1 MIDYR
6 LLNFAGPKGK
16 AIPGIK
22 VGDEVIDLTI
32 AAPIY
37 ARRAKKKLGFEVAS
51 TLDILK
57 VWSKAKTALA
67 KLAADHAKYDGK
79 KSPYAKA
86 VKPLKRVKL
95 MAPILYPSTVFCI
108 AANYADHHAEMGSP
122 TMPDKNVMPPVF
134 FQKTPAQTV
143 VGHGAEIP
151 LPHTSTQIDWEA
163 ELAIVIGKPC
173 FNVPKEKVFDYI
185 AGYMVLNDMS
195 IRGPSKADA
204 ITPAQKQ
211 FRGDRFR
218 RKNFDGSCPTG
229 PWLTPKELV
238 KNPYDLKI
246 QLWGQRRVE
255 AERQFGR
262 DVLQHRRA
270 DQLSLRSSDSAAR
283 RRDHHR
289 HPGGRR
295 QGQRHLP
302 QSRRQDHHDG
312 GQSRHAGNQLRA
324 IQEAGQS
331 LTVRIATAGASTL
344 RPFPYLILAEKGSP
358 RESHRHP

>member
-1 MIDYR
+1 VIDYR

-16 AIPGIK
+16 VIPGIK
-22 VGDEVIDLTI
+22 VGDDVIDLTI

-37 ARRAKKKLGFEVAS
+37 ARRAKKKLGFEVGS

-57 VWSKAKTALA
+57 VWPKAKTALA
-67 KLAADHAKYDGK
+67 KLAADHAKTAPGK
-79 KSPYAKA
+79 ASPYAKA

-95 MAPILYPSTVFCI
+95 LAPILYPSTVFCI
-108 AANYADHHAEMGSP
+108 AANYADHHAEMGSS

-173 FNVPKEKVFDYI
+173 FNVPKEKALDYI

-195 IRGPSKADA
+195 IRGPSRADA
-204 ITPAQKQ
+204 VTPVQKQ

-218 RKNFDGSCPTG
+218 RKNFDGSCPIG
-229 PWLTPKELV
+229 PWMTPKDLV

-246 QLWGQRRVE
+246 QLWVNGELKQNGNSGAMHYNLE
-255 AERQFGR
+255 EQISYLSEHLTLQPG
-262 DVLQHRRA
+262 DVITTGT
-270 DQLSLRSSDSAAR
+270 
-283 RRDHHR
+283 
-289 HPGGRR
+289 P
-295 QGQRHLP
+295 
-302 QSRRQDHHDG
+302 
-312 GQSRHAGNQLRA
+312 AGVGKGKGTYLK
-324 IQEAGQS
+324 AGDKITT
-331 LTVRIATAGASTL
+331 TVGNLGTL
-344 RPFPYLILAEKGSP
+344 ETSFVPSKKPVKA
-358 RESHRHP
+358 

>member
-1 MIDYR
+1 VIDYR

-16 AIPGIK
+16 PIPGIK

-37 ARRAKKKLGFEVAS
+37 ARRAKKKLGFEVGS

-57 VWSKAKTALA
+57 AWSKAKTALA
-67 KLAADHAKYDGK
+67 KLAADHAKTTAGK

-173 FNVPKEKVFDYI
+173 FNVPKEKAFDYI

-246 QLWGQRRVE
+246 QLWVNGELKQNGNSGAMYYNIE
-255 AERQFGR
+255 EQISYLSDHLTLQPG
-262 DVLQHRRA
+262 DVITTGT
-270 DQLSLRSSDSAAR
+270 
-283 RRDHHR
+283 
-289 HPGGRR
+289 P
-295 QGQRHLP
+295 
-302 QSRRQDHHDG
+302 
-312 GQSRHAGNQLRA
+312 AGVGKGKGTYLK
-324 IQEAGQS
+324 AGDKITT
-331 LTVRIATAGASTL
+331 TVGNLGTL
-344 RPFPYLILAEKGSP
+344 ETSFVPSKKPVKA
-358 RESHRHP
+358 

>member
-1 MIDYR
+1 VIDYR

-22 VGDEVIDLTI
+22 VGDDVIDLAV

-37 ARRAKKKLGFEVAS
+37 ARRAKKKLGFEVGS

-57 VWSKAKTALA
+57 VWPKAKTALA
-67 KLAADHAKYDGK
+67 KLAADHAKTPAGK
-79 KSPYAKA
+79 ASPYAKA

-95 MAPILYPSTVFCI
+95 LAPILYPSTVFCI
-108 AANYADHHAEMGSP
+108 AANYADHHAEMGSS
-122 TMPDKNVMPPVF
+122 TMPDKNIMPPVF

-173 FNVPKEKVFDYI
+173 FNVPKEKALDYI

-195 IRGPSKADA
+195 IRGPSRADA
-204 ITPAQKQ
+204 ITPVQKQ

-218 RKNFDGSCPTG
+218 RKNFDGSCPIG
-229 PWLTPKELV
+229 PWMTPKDLV

-246 QLWGQRRVE
+246 QLWVNGELKQNGNSGAMHYNIE
-255 AERQFGR
+255 EQISYLSEHLTLQPG
-262 DVLQHRRA
+262 DVITTGT
-270 DQLSLRSSDSAAR
+270 
-283 RRDHHR
+283 
-289 HPGGRR
+289 P
-295 QGQRHLP
+295 
-302 QSRRQDHHDG
+302 
-312 GQSRHAGNQLRA
+312 AGVGKGKGTYLK
-324 IQEAGQS
+324 AGDKITT
-331 LTVRIATAGASTL
+331 TVGNLGTL
-344 RPFPYLILAEKGSP
+344 ETSFVPSKKPVKA
-358 RESHRHP
+358 